1 VIPIEEEAVKKEL
14 LDTDS
19 EYLALHK
26 EHEESEERL
35 LELSQ
40 KSLPSEE
47 DELEEKRLK
56 LHKLFLKDRMAVLLR
71 SHVESGLALQS

>member
-1 VIPIEEEAVKKEL
+1 MIPKEEETIKKEL

-26 EHEESEERL
+26 EHEASEKRL

-40 KSLPSEE
+40 KSLLSEE

-71 SHVESGLALQS
+71 SHVGSGLALQS